1 VKIAYFDCFAGAS
14 GDMILGALIDAGLP
28 LDYLKNELLK
38 LNLPPFQLA
47 AEKTHKNHLSGTQV
61 KIQIPPEHHHRTLKD
76 IRALIRKST
85 LPDKVKETGISI
97 FTRLAEVEGKIH
109 NKSPESV
116 HFHEVGAVDSI
127 VDIMGAA
134 IGFQRLEI
142 EAVYAS
148 ALPLGSGSIECA
160 HGVLPGPAPATLE
173 LLRNIPVVPSDI
185 KQELVTPTGAA
196 ILSTLSSAFG
206 PVPEMIIENI
216 GYGLGMKD
224 LRIPNLLRVIIGN
237 QSPEIHGDTVQLI
250 ETNIDDM
257 NPQFYDHIMERL
269 FEAGALDV
277 FMTQVIMKKNRPGI
291 VLSILAIPE
300 RVNDLSDILFRETTT
315 LGVRISE
322 VKKRKVLDRRI
333 ISVST
338 RWGQGHAKIRILAS
352 GEKSAEPEYRD
363 CKALAQKNQVPIQ
376 LIYQALKKEAEQQI
390 SREVNPSS
398 SLGEESL

>member
-1 VKIAYFDCFAGAS
+1 
-14 GDMILGALIDAGLP
+14 MILGSLIDAGLP
-28 LDYLKNELLK
+28 LDFLRRELVK
-38 LNLPPFQLA
+38 LNLPPFDLT
-47 AEKTHKNHLSGTQV
+47 AEKTHKNHLSGTQ
-61 KIQIPPEHHHRTLKD
+61 IMIRIPEEHHHRTLEN
-76 IRALIRKST
+76 ICALIRKSS
-85 LPDKVKETGISI
+85 LPDRVKETGITI

-109 NKSPESV
+109 NKPPESV

-134 IGFQRLEI
+134 IGFHKLEI

-148 ALPLGSGSIECA
+148 PLPLGRGPIECA

-173 LLRNIPVVPSDI
+173 LLKDIPVVPSDME
-185 KQELVTPTGAA
+185 QELVTPTGAA
-196 ILSTLSSAFG
+196 ILSSLSAAFG
-206 PVPEMIIENI
+206 PIPEMIIENI

-224 LRIPNLLRVIIGN
+224 LKIPNLLRIIIGN
-237 QSPEIHGDTVQLI
+237 QTLADQSDTVQLI

-257 NPQFYDHIMERL
+257 NPQFYDYIMECL

-291 VLSILAIPE
+291 VLSILAVPE
-300 RVNDLSDILFRETTT
+300 LVNRLTEILFRETTT

-322 VKKRKVLDRRI
+322 VKKRKVLDRQI

-338 RWGQGHAKIRILAS
+338 QWGQGHVKIRILAS

-363 CKALAQKNQVPIQ
+363 CKSLAQKNRVPIQ
-376 LIYQALKKEAEQQI
+376 LVYQSLKREAEKQFD
-390 SREVNPSS
+390 
-398 SLGEESL
+398 G

>member
-28 LDYLKNELLK
+28 LDYLKQELLK
-38 LNLPPFQLA
+38 LNLPQFQLT

-61 KIQIPPEHHHRTLKD
+61 KIQTPQEHQHRTLKD
-76 IRALIRKST
+76 ICALIRKST
-85 LPDKVKETGISI
+85 LPNKVKETGITI

-109 NKSPESV
+109 NKPPESV

-127 VDIMGAA
+127 VDIIGAV
-134 IGFQRLEI
+134 IGFYRFEI
-142 EAVYAS
+142 DSVYAS
-148 ALPLGSGSIECA
+148 ALPLGSGPIECA

-173 LLRNIPVVPSDI
+173 LLRNIPVVPTDI

-206 PVPEMIIENI
+206 PIPEMVIENV

-224 LRIPNLLRVIIGN
+224 LKIPNLLRVIIGN
-237 QSPEIHGDTVQLI
+237 QTPESPGDTVQLI

-257 NPQFYDHIMERL
+257 NPQFYDHIIERL

-277 FMTQVIMKKNRPGI
+277 FMTQVIMKKNRPGV
-291 VLSILAIPE
+291 VLSILAVPE
-300 RVNDLSDILFRETTT
+300 RVNDLTEILFRETTT

-322 VKKRKVLDRRI
+322 VKKRKVLDRQI
-333 ISVST
+333 VSVST
-338 RWGQGHAKIRILAS
+338 KWGRGHAKIRILAS
-352 GEKSAEPEYRD
+352 GEKSVEPEYRD
-363 CKALAQKNQVPIQ
+363 CKALAKKNQVPIQ
-376 LIYQALKKEAEQQI
+376 LIYQTLKREAERQI
-390 SREVNPSS
+390 SSEVDPSFR
-398 SLGEESL
+398 GDEEST